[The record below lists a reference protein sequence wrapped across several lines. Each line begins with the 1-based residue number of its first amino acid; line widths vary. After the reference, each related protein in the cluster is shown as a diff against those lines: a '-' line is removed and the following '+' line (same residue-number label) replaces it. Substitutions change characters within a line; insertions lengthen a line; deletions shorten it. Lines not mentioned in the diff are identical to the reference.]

1 MPKAADPQLQ
11 FIFAALF
18 LVFDRR
24 SRMTSLRCQVIR
36 RLLTRLLGLNGA
48 AAGKVAARR
57 IDRANREVQIQGM
70 QFQAAIKDVP
80 NRFEDAMSY
89 ELDGESGSEQTAFSK
104 LVENASSCSPYL
116 RSLIQSDEEW
126 VFRLAEME
134 PEKVLNEIIDQ
145 DHPAGSTALGR
156 TLRRSKKRVALLTA
170 LADLGGVWNLSEVT
184 GALTRFAD
192 LAVRLTLECMVDE
205 ASRRR
210 NAPQLRIEGQGG
222 FCHGMFALAMGKMG
236 AFELNYSSDIDLI
249 LLFDERK
256 YSSDDF
262 QDVRSAL
269 IRVARQL
276 ATSLSDNTSD
286 GYVFRTDLRLRP
298 DPLVTPVC
306 MSMGSA
312 EQYYESFGRNWE
324 RGVYIKARP
333 CAGDIA
339 AATRFL
345 EDLTPFV
352 WRKNLD
358 YAAVQDAREMRV
370 RIRESK
376 GITGRITLPGHN
388 IKLGR
393 GGIREIE
400 SFAQIFQI
408 IAGGRDRDLRVPDTL
423 GALAALTKKGWIEK
437 ETERI
442 LARHYVSLRRLE
454 HRLQMVNDAQ
464 THEMPRSDGEF
475 DRIAALSGTEST
487 DEFRKST
494 IRILE
499 EVHEITEEFFVS
511 PESRRTEGARFELS
525 EAEKDILES
534 WRKFPVFRDRRTK
547 ELFNRIHPKIF
558 LQLRR
563 SANPSEALSQFD
575 GFLKGLPAG
584 IQLFSLFDANPQLIS
599 LLTDICATAPGLAS
613 YLSQHSQIFDA
624 VLDGDFFSSFPASSI
639 ITAQILDAIGAAQDY
654 ESKLDAARRFSKEQH
669 FRIGVQNLRGL
680 MNCEEAASAY
690 SELADGVLGGL
701 YPLVVENFQKRYGPP
716 PGRGASLIAMG
727 SLGAK
732 SLTSQSDLDLI
743 VIYDAQGEEFSTG
756 KKSISARAY
765 YARMTQAMVSALS
778 ALTAEGR
785 LYSVDMRLRPSG
797 KQGPVAITI
806 QSFSSYQM
814 EEAWTWEH
822 LALTR
827 ARPVAGSPEVGSEIE
842 TLRRMIIGEKG
853 DRSTV
858 LAGLRDMRRRLA
870 ENEDARRADNPW
882 EVRVGHGRL
891 LDIELFAQAAALIGN
906 SPERKVK
913 AQLAAGVECGWLAE
927 TEAGRLSESHA
938 TLRSVMQVARLT
950 VTDSFRPS
958 EVGTGVTELLLREVG
973 EPSLERL
980 EKRIQEERTDSMNI
994 LSKLIA

>member
-1 MPKAADPQLQ
+1 MKFEAAVKT
-11 FIFAALF
+11 A
-18 LVFDRR
+18 
-24 SRMTSLRCQVIR
+24 
-36 RLLTRLLGLNGA
+36 
-48 AAGKVAARR
+48 
-57 IDRANREVQIQGM
+57 
-70 QFQAAIKDVP
+70 P
-80 NRFEDAMSY
+80 NPFEDAS
-89 ELDGESGSEQTAFSK
+89 LHESGLASSSEQTAFSE
-104 LVENASSCSPYL
+104 LVANASSCSPYL
-116 RSLIQSDEEW
+116 RSLIQSEAEW
-126 VFRLAEME
+126 VFRLAELE
-134 PEKVLNEIIDQ
+134 PERALNELINQ
-145 DHPAGSTALGR
+145 DHPVGPIELGR
-156 TLRRSKKRVALLTA
+156 ELRRSKKRVALLTA

-184 GALTRFAD
+184 GALSKFAD

-205 ASRRR
+205 AARRR
-210 NAPQLRIEGQGG
+210 NAPRLRLEGQGG
-222 FCHGMFALAMGKMG
+222 RHGMFALAMGKLG

-249 LLFDERK
+249 LLFDEQK
-256 YSSDDF
+256 YLSEDF
-262 QDVRSAL
+262 QEVRSAF
-269 IRVARQL
+269 IRVARQF
-276 ATSLSDNTSD
+276 ATALSDTTRD

-324 RGVYIKARP
+324 RGIYIKARP
-333 CAGDIA
+333 GAGDVE

-345 EDLTPFV
+345 GDLTPFV

-358 YAAVQDAREMRV
+358 YAAVQDAREMRT

-376 GITGRITLPGHN
+376 RITGRITLPGHN

-408 IAGGRDRDLRVPDTL
+408 VAGGRDRDLRVPDTL
-423 GALAALTKKGWIEK
+423 GALAALAKKGWIK
-437 ETERI
+437 EETKQI
-442 LARHYVSLRRLE
+442 LARHYVTLRQLE

-464 THEMPRSDGEF
+464 THEMPRSDSEF
-475 DRIAALSGTEST
+475 DRIAALCAAQST
-487 DEFRKST
+487 DEFRRST
-494 IRILE
+494 VRVLE
-499 EVHEITEEFFVS
+499 EVHDITEEFFAS
-511 PESRRTEGARFELS
+511 SESRPAQGAGFHLTES
-525 EAEKDILES
+525 EKDILEH
-534 WRKFPVFRDRRTK
+534 WRKFPVFRDRRTM
-547 ELFNRIHPKIF
+547 ELFNRVHPTIF
-558 LQLRR
+558 SQLRR

-613 YLSQHSQIFDA
+613 YLSQHSKIFDA
-624 VLDGDFFSSFPASSI
+624 VLDGGFFSSFPAAAT
-639 ITAQILDAIGAAQDY
+639 ITGQVLDALGAAQDY
-654 ESKLDAARRFSKEQH
+654 EEKLDAARRFAKEQH

-680 MNCEEAASAY
+680 MNCEEAAAAY

-701 YPLVVENFQKRYGPP
+701 YPVVVENFQKRYGPP
-716 PGRGASLIAMG
+716 PGRGASVIAMG

-743 VIYDAQGEEFSTG
+743 VIYDAHGEEFSTG
-756 KKSISARAY
+756 KKSISTRAY
-765 YARMTQAMVSALS
+765 YARMTQALVSALS

-797 KQGPVAITI
+797 RQGPVAITI
-806 QSFSSYQM
+806 QSFSRYQM

-842 TLRRMIIGEKG
+842 SLRRLVIGEKG

-858 LAGLRDMRRRLA
+858 LDGLKDMKRRLA
-870 ENEDARRADNPW
+870 ENEDSQRAGNPW
-882 EVRVGHGRL
+882 EVRIGHGRL
-891 LDIELFAQAAALIGN
+891 LEIELFAQAAALIGN

-913 AQLAAGVECGWLAE
+913 AQLAAGVGCGWIAE
-927 TEAGRLSESHA
+927 SDAGRLSESHT

-950 VTDSFRPS
+950 VSDSFRPS
-958 EVGTGVTELLLREVG
+958 EVGTGVIEFLLREVG
-973 EPSLERL
+973 EHSLERL
-980 EKRIQEERTDSMNI
+980 EKRIQEERADCMNI
-994 LSKLIA
+994 LSNLIA

>member
-1 MPKAADPQLQ
+1 MQ
-11 FIFAALF
+11 F
-18 LVFDRR
+18 
-24 SRMTSLRCQVIR
+24 
-36 RLLTRLLGLNGA
+36 
-48 AAGKVAARR
+48 KVA
-57 IDRANREVQIQGM
+57 
-70 QFQAAIKDVP
+70 IKTVP
-80 NRFEDAMSY
+80 NRFEDAMSH
-89 ELDGESGSEQTAFSK
+89 ESNLTSSSEQTAFFR
-104 LVENASSCSPYL
+104 LVANASSCSPYL
-116 RSLIQSDEEW
+116 RSLIHSEEEW
-126 VFRLAEME
+126 VLRLAETE
-134 PEKVLNEIIDQ
+134 PEKILHEIIDQ
-145 DHPAGSTALGR
+145 DHPTNPAELGR
-156 TLRRSKKRVALLTA
+156 ALRRSKKRIALLTA

-192 LAVRLTLECMVDE
+192 RAVRLTLECMVEE

-210 NAPQLRIEGQGG
+210 NAPRLRIEEPGG
-222 FCHGMFALAMGKMG
+222 CRHGMFALAMGKMG

-249 LLFDERK
+249 LLFDEQK
-256 YSSDDF
+256 YSCGDF
-262 QDVRSAL
+262 QEVRSAF
-269 IRVARQL
+269 IRVTRQL
-276 ATSLSDNTSD
+276 ATALSDTTGD

-324 RGVYIKARP
+324 RGIYIKARP
-333 CAGDIA
+333 CAGDIE

-345 EDLTPFV
+345 KDLTPFV

-376 GITGRITLPGHN
+376 GITGKITLPGHN

-423 GALAALTKKGWIEK
+423 GALDALARKGWIAR

-442 LARHYVSLRRLE
+442 LAQHYVSLRRLE

-475 DRIAALSGTEST
+475 DRIAAVSAAQST
-487 DEFRKST
+487 DEFRRST

-499 EVHEITEEFFVS
+499 EVHEITEDFFV
-511 PESRRTEGARFELS
+511 PPKSRLAREARFELTES
-525 EAEKDILES
+525 EQDVLER
-534 WRKFPVFRDRRTK
+534 WQKFPVFRDRRTM
-547 ELFNRIHPKIF
+547 ELFNRIHPRIF
-558 LQLRR
+558 SQLRR
-563 SANPSEALSQFD
+563 SVNPSEALSQFD

-624 VLDGDFFSSFPASSI
+624 VLDGGFFSSFPASAT
-639 ITAQILDAIGAAQDY
+639 ITSQVLDALGAAQDY
-654 ESKLDAARRFSKEQH
+654 ESKLDAARRFAKEQR

-680 MNCEEAASAY
+680 MNCEEAAAAY

-701 YPLVVENFQKRYGPP
+701 YPVVVENFQKRYGPP

-756 KKSISARAY
+756 KKSISTRAY
-765 YARMTQAMVSALS
+765 YARMTQALVSALS
-778 ALTAEGR
+778 ALTAEGK

-797 KQGPVAITI
+797 RQGPVAITI
-806 QSFSSYQM
+806 QSFSRYQM

-827 ARPVAGSPEVGSEIE
+827 ARPVAGSPDVGNEIE
-842 TLRRMIIGEKG
+842 TLRRSIIGEKG

-882 EVRVGHGRL
+882 EVRIGHGRL
-891 LDIELFAQAAALIGN
+891 LEIELFAQAAALIGN

-927 TEAGRLSESHA
+927 SEAGRLAESHA

-958 EVGTGVTELLLREVG
+958 EVGTGAIELLLREAG

-980 EKRIQEERTDSMNI
+980 EKRIQEERIDCMNI
-994 LSKLIA
+994 LSALIA

>member
-1 MPKAADPQLQ
+1 M
-11 FIFAALF
+11 
-18 LVFDRR
+18 R
-24 SRMTSLRCQVIR
+24 
-36 RLLTRLLGLNGA
+36 G
-48 AAGKVAARR
+48 
-57 IDRANREVQIQGM
+57 IDRANREVQIRSMRFEEAVRTAPG
-70 QFQAAIKDVP
+70 
-80 NRFEDAMSY
+80 RFEDAMSQ
-89 ELDGESGSEQTAFSK
+89 ESDLVDGFEQSAFSD
-104 LVENASSCSPYL
+104 LVANASSCSPYL
-116 RSLIQSDEEW
+116 RDLIQSDAEW
-126 VFRLAEME
+126 VSRLAGMDSETA
-134 PEKVLNEIIDQ
+134 LNEVLDQ
-145 DHPAGSTALGR
+145 DHPAGPTELGR
-156 TLRRSKKRVALLTA
+156 ALRRSKKRVALLTA
-170 LADLGGVWNLSEVT
+170 LADLGGVWSLSEVT
-184 GALTRFAD
+184 GALAKFAD
-192 LAVRLTLECMVDE
+192 LAVKLTLECMVDE

-210 NAPQLRIEGQGG
+210 RAPKLRIEDQG
-222 FCHGMFALAMGKMG
+222 CRHGMFALAMGKLG

-256 YSSDDF
+256 YSSEDF
-262 QDVRSAL
+262 EDVRSAF
-269 IRVARQL
+269 IRVARQFST
-276 ATSLSDNTSD
+276 ALSDTTRD

-324 RGVYIKARP
+324 RGIYIKARP
-333 CAGDIA
+333 CAGDVE

-345 EDLTPFV
+345 KDLTPFV

-358 YAAVQDAREMRV
+358 FAAVQDAREMRV

-408 IAGGRDRDLRVPDTL
+408 VAGGRDRDLRVPDTL
-423 GALAALTKKGWIEK
+423 GALAALTRKGWIAE

-464 THEMPRSDGEF
+464 THEMPRSDSEF
-475 DRIAALSGTEST
+475 DRIAALCGAPST
-487 DEFRKST
+487 DEFRRST

-499 EVHEITEEFFVS
+499 EVHDITEDFFATS
-511 PESRRTEGARFELS
+511 ESRPAQGVQFHLTES
-525 EAEKDILES
+525 EKDVLEH
-534 WRKFPVFRDRRTK
+534 WRRFPVFRDRRTK
-547 ELFNRIHPKIF
+547 ELFNRIYPTIF
-558 LQLRR
+558 SQLRR
-563 SANPSEALSQFD
+563 STNPSEALAQFD

-584 IQLFSLFDANPQLIS
+584 IQLFSLFEANPQLIS

-613 YLSQHSQIFDA
+613 YLSQNSQIFDA
-624 VLDGDFFSSFPASSI
+624 VLDGGFFSSFP
-639 ITAQILDAIGAAQDY
+639 DAATIAGQVSDALGAAQDY
-654 ESKLDAARRFSKEQH
+654 ESKLDAARRFAKEQH

-680 MNCEEAASAY
+680 MTCEEAAAAY
-690 SELADGVLGGL
+690 SELADGMLGGL
-701 YPLVVENFQKRYGPP
+701 YPQVVENFQKRHGPP
-716 PGRGASLIAMG
+716 PGRGASVIAMG

-743 VIYDAQGEEFSTG
+743 VIYDANGEEFSTG
-756 KKSISARAY
+756 KKSISTRAY
-765 YARMTQAMVSALS
+765 YARMTQALVSALS

-797 KQGPVAITI
+797 RQGPVAITM
-806 QSFSSYQM
+806 QSFSQYQM

-827 ARPVAGSPEVGSEIE
+827 ARPVVGSGEVGSDIE
-842 TLRRMIIGEKG
+842 TLRRSIIGEKG

-858 LAGLRDMRRRLA
+858 LGGLRDMRRRLA
-870 ENEDARRADNPW
+870 ENEDAQRASNPW

-913 AQLAAGVECGWLAE
+913 AQLAAGVECGWIAE
-927 TEAGRLSESHA
+927 SDAGRLSESHT
-938 TLRSVMQVARLT
+938 TLRCIVQVARLT
-950 VTDSFRPS
+950 VSDSFRPS
-958 EVGTGVTELLLREVG
+958 EVGTGAIEFLLREVG
-973 EPSLERL
+973 AHSLERL
-980 EKRIQEERTDSMNI
+980 EKRVREERADCMNI